1 MISGNYFIKNSDIC
15 PTDDFV
21 DPFRMDSI
29 NIYEVVRIDGG
40 IPLFIEDHLIRFS
53 NSLLIAGKKLL
64 LSNYNVTEQIY
75 RLIEINKIENGLI
88 RIVFSF
94 NKDNS
99 VVLTTFQTGV
109 TFPPIEYYQE
119 GVSCLLQH
127 SERDNP
133 SAKIFNPEVRGKA
146 NSMISSR
153 NVYETILVN
162 SEGNITEGSRS
173 NVFFIK
179 DKIIYTAPNSLV
191 LQGITR
197 QKIISII
204 NSFDINLQLTPV
216 SVNSLK
222 EMDAMFITGT
232 TPKVLPVNK
241 IDGIEFDPNN
251 TIITQLMQAYNN
263 MIEEYKRTHL

>member
-1 MISGNYFIKNSDIC
+1 MISGNYFLKNHDIC
-15 PTDDFV
+15 QKEEFV
-21 DPFRMDSI
+21 NPFKKGSI
-29 NIYEVVRIDGG
+29 NIYEVVRVDGG
-40 IPLFIEDHLIRFS
+40 IPIFIEDHLIRFN
-53 NSLLIAGKKLL
+53 NSLLVAGKKLL
-64 LSNYNVTEQIY
+64 LSEYRVTEQVR
-75 RLIEINKIENGLI
+75 RLIEINKIEDGLI

-94 NKDNS
+94 SNNNS
-99 VVLTTFQTGV
+99 VVLTTFQTRV
-109 TFPPIEYYQE
+109 TFPPIEYYKK

-162 SEGNITEGSRS
+162 SEGEITEGSRS

-179 DKIIYTAPNSLV
+179 DKAIYTAPNDLV

-197 QKIISII
+197 QKVINII
-204 NSFDINLQLTPV
+204 NSFGIHLQLTT
-216 SVNSLK
+216 VNVNRLK
-222 EMDAMFITGT
+222 DMDAMFITGT

-241 IDGIEFDPNN
+241 IDGIEFGTNN
-251 TIITQLMQAYNN
+251 TIVTQLMQAYNS
-263 MIEEYKRTHL
+263 MVYEYKRIT